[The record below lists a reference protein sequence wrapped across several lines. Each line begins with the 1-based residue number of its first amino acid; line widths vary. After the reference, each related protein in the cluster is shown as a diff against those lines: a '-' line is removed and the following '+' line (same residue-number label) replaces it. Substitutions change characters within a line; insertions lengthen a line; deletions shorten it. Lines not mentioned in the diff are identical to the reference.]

1 MISIGERFPQQ
12 NLPSYF
18 LVMKTFSYYIG
29 IIAVV
34 VVLLIAF
41 LGKQLF
47 VIVPVGHV
55 AVATL
60 FGKPQSNIFPEG
72 IHVPVNPLYDW
83 TFFDTRAKTLKESA
97 AVPSQDQLKTSIDVS
112 VQYRIDGSKAIKI
125 LQETG
130 RAENAIE
137 IHLKPKLRSL
147 MREQGKTIKNAEDF
161 FSDKTQTLLQGT
173 LQESLSKFLDDKGII
188 VTEVLIRDINLPVS
202 LQQQIEQKKETEQ
215 KVQKEKAEL
224 LRKETEAQQIVVQAI
239 AERSA
244 AEQEAE
250 RRKLLADAQAYEIKK
265 FNEALSS
272 NPAYI
277 QIQALEALKEISKD
291 DSSKIYFLN
300 GDSPTPLPLM
310 HIGEVQKSRQP

>member
-147 MREQGKTIKNAEDF
+147 LREQGKTIKNAEDF